1 MKYHR
6 DLMMSIL
13 SGKAQIAKA
22 VNATM
27 ISLDQA
33 PAAYA
38 EFDQGAPPPKNRKL
52 LSPIFYGRI
61 FAKS

>member
-1 MKYHR
+1 
-6 DLMMSIL
+6 MMSIL

-33 PAAYA
+33 PAAYT
-38 EFDQGAPPPKNRKL
+38 EFDQGASKKFVIDPQGVFNK
-52 LSPIFYGRI
+52 
-61 FAKS
+61 

>member
-33 PAAYA
+33 PSAYA
-38 EFDQGAPPPKNRKL
+38 EFDQGASKKFVIDPHGMIAN
-52 LSPIFYGRI
+52 
-61 FAKS
+61 